1 MSFLSGIKVSG
12 NRKTVLSNLGYLSL
26 LELTSHFF
34 PLITTPYLAR
44 VLGVD
49 GFGSLAVGT
58 AVIAYFQ
65 TFTNYSFSYYAVRTI
80 ARNKDNNHYVS
91 NVVSR
96 TLCAKMFLMLLSLF
110 FLFIG
115 ILTIPYLKAY
125 AVVILCT
132 FSIIPGSILFADWYF
147 QAIEDMKYITIMNIA
162 MRFVFTLLV
171 FVFIRESGD
180 YLLQPIL
187 MGIGYLIPAII
198 TLFVIKKKFG
208 VNIYIVP
215 LREVLTDIKN
225 GFNLFVSLFLPTI
238 YSNLNILIL
247 GGYNGKQAVGI
258 YGGGIKFTSIAFAIF
273 QILSRATYPLFARN
287 INKHNYYVL
296 CSMTLAF
303 AMTIFL
309 FVFAEDIV
317 KIFLGKEF
325 HNTIMVLKILAFT
338 PIAMS
343 LMNSYGY
350 NYLVLQNGEKLMRNV
365 IIGVTFCAVIM
376 GIPMAIK
383 YSYIGVA
390 ITDLTIQM
398 IRAILITCIAIKF
411 KYKRKYE
418 E

>member
-1 MSFLSGIKVSG
+1 MSFLSRINVGESG
-12 NRKTVLSNLGYLSL
+12 KTVLSNLGYLSL
-26 LELTSHFF
+26 LELTTHFF

-58 AVIAYFQ
+58 AVISYFQ
-65 TFTNYSFSYYAVRTI
+65 TFTNYSFSYSAVRTI
-80 ARNKDNNHYVS
+80 ARNKDDLHYVS
-91 NVVSR
+91 HVVSR
-96 TLCAKMFLMLLSLF
+96 TLCAKLFLMLLSLF
-110 FLFIG
+110 LLLVG

-132 FSIIPGSILFADWYF
+132 FPIIPGTILFVDWYF

-171 FVFIRESGD
+171 FVFIRESED

-198 TLFVIKKKFG
+198 TLFLIKKKFG
-208 VNIYIVP
+208 VKIYIVP
-215 LREVLTDIKN
+215 LREVFIEIKK
-225 GFNLFVSLFLPTI
+225 GFNLFISLFLPTI

-258 YGGGIKFTSIAFAIF
+258 YGGGIKFTSIAFAFF

-296 CSMTLAF
+296 CSMILAIT
-303 AMTIFL
+303 MTIFL
-309 FVFAEDIV
+309 YVFAEDIV
-317 KIFLGKEF
+317 YIFLGNEF
-325 HNTIMVLKILAFT
+325 QNTIIVLKFLAFT
-338 PIAMS
+338 PIAMC

-365 IIGVTFCAVIM
+365 IMGVTFCAIIM

-398 IRAILITCIAIKF
+398 IRAILITFIAIKL
-411 KYKRKYE
+411 KYKRI
-418 E
+418 

>member
-1 MSFLSGIKVSG
+1 MSFLSRINVGESG
-12 NRKTVLSNLGYLSL
+12 KTVLSNLGYLSL
-26 LELTSHFF
+26 LELTTHFF

-58 AVIAYFQ
+58 AVISYFQ
-65 TFTNYSFSYYAVRTI
+65 TFTNYSFSYSAVRTI
-80 ARNKDNNHYVS
+80 ARNKDDLHYVS
-91 NVVSR
+91 HVVSR
-96 TLCAKMFLMLLSLF
+96 TLCAKLFLMLLSLF
-110 FLFIG
+110 LLLVG
-115 ILTIPYLKAY
+115 ILIIPYLKAY

-132 FSIIPGSILFADWYF
+132 FSIIPGTILFVDWYF

-171 FVFIRESGD
+171 FVFIRESED

-198 TLFVIKKKFG
+198 TLFLIKKKFG
-208 VNIYIVP
+208 VKIYIVP
-215 LREVLTDIKN
+215 LREVFIEIKK
-225 GFNLFVSLFLPTI
+225 GFNLFISLFLPTI

-258 YGGGIKFTSIAFAIF
+258 YGGGIKFTSIAFAFF

-296 CSMTLAF
+296 CSMILAIT
-303 AMTIFL
+303 MTIFL
-309 FVFAEDIV
+309 YVFAEDIV
-317 KIFLGKEF
+317 YIFLGNEF
-325 HNTIMVLKILAFT
+325 QNTIIVLKFLAFT
-338 PIAMS
+338 PIAMC

-365 IIGVTFCAVIM
+365 IMGVTFCAIIM

-398 IRAILITCIAIKF
+398 IRAILITFIAIKL
-411 KYKRKYE
+411 KYKRI
-418 E
+418 